1 MPIHR
6 YAQKH
11 TVVHNVYA
19 EAHAG
24 RLHRDVLSHVLE
36 LGSCSPT
43 QRHSSASTSIL
54 SKHTFASQ
62 QGTTSSQIYF
72 VIQNIVY

>member
-11 TVVHNVYA
+11 TVVHNVCT
-19 EAHAG
+19 ETHTG
-24 RLHRDVLSHVLE
+24 KLHRYMLSHVLE
-36 LGSCSPT
+36 LGFCSLT
-43 QRHSSASTSIL
+43 QQHSSASTSIL

-62 QGTTSSQIYF
+62 QGTSAQIYF